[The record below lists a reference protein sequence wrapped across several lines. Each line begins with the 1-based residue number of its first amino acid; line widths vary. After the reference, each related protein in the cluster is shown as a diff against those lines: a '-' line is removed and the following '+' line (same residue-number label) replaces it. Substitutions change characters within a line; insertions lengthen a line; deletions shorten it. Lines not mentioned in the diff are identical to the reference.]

1 MSDLQTSPAELA
13 RQSTAGRGGDCEATR
28 GQTSSSLYLFPCY
41 DLKQLSRTWHHDKV
55 RDGPADKSASRP
67 WMGFEMDRIQPR
79 CSATRLHTTTHA
91 LTWQFF
97 VFFPAGKIIGPTANA
112 RSRKRTRVA
121 ARDNKGSVARGGRKR
136 APQMQRSKL
145 YLVPT
150 LDNNYLYFVM
160 FVKIVCRFG
169 TFSLMALGYPGGLKT
184 KDSSIMEECEQRS
197 ISIDDTTD

>member
-1 MSDLQTSPAELA
+1 M
-13 RQSTAGRGGDCEATR
+13 
-28 GQTSSSLYLFPCY
+28 
-41 DLKQLSRTWHHDKV
+41 
-55 RDGPADKSASRP
+55 
-67 WMGFEMDRIQPR
+67 
-79 CSATRLHTTTHA
+79 
-91 LTWQFF
+91 
-97 VFFPAGKIIGPTANA
+97 
-112 RSRKRTRVA
+112 A